1 MTLLERHRFDFGFAL
16 AKGKLKMGCM
26 RQLVEEDFRSED
38 TPRLAR
44 FLLGK
49 VLTLKSGHGLARYS
63 ITEVEAYDGPND
75 LACHASRGR
84 TKRTEPMFASAAA
97 WYVYLCYGIHELLNL
112 TTGPVGYPAAILIR
126 GLDGIVGPG
135 RLTKKLGIDRRFN
148 GLTASPETGLWI
160 EDRGIA
166 VANGDV
172 ETTPR
177 IGVDYAGEDWA
188 NRPYRF
194 VWRKE

>member
-1 MTLLERHRFDFGFAL
+1 
-16 AKGKLKMGCM
+16 
-26 RQLVEEDFRSED
+26 
-38 TPRLAR
+38 
-44 FLLGK
+44 
-49 VLTLKSGHGLARYS
+49 
-63 ITEVEAYDGPND
+63 
-75 LACHASRGR
+75 
-84 TKRTEPMFASAAA
+84 MFASAAA

-177 IGVDYAGEDWA
+177 IGVDYAGKIGRIDLIDSFGEKSDRILAYSDRATTESLFRSNDSSLIEAVPMEVLRSSLRGILRWSLEIQMA
-188 NRPYRF
+188 IFPPS
-194 VWRKE
+194 RKILLWGKAEMGSMR